1 MEMLGSFEATSASK
15 HPVSVVME
23 LCAKRKWPLPTF
35 LSHESGP
42 PNAREFKCTAI
53 VNGVEYKSNVVSR
66 SKKDAKALAC
76 QRKYQ
81 MSDLSSDYYI
91 TQVILLASRPLLR
104 VLPSFVAGRT
114 APFSFICSC

>member
-76 QRKYQ
+76 QIVLR
-81 MSDLSSDYYI
+81 SLGPVPRDPSLPV
-91 TQVILLASRPLLR
+91 VI
-104 VLPSFVAGRT
+104 
-114 APFSFICSC
+114 

>member
-1 MEMLGSFEATSASK
+1 MLGSFEATSASK

-76 QRKYQ
+76 Q
-81 MSDLSSDYYI
+81 
-91 TQVILLASRPLLR
+91 VILLASRPLLR